1 MAVYTNDLRLK
12 EIATGDESG
21 TWGTSTNTNLSLVAE
36 AFSFGTEAI
45 TTNADTH
52 TTTIADG
59 ATDPGRSIFLKYTG
73 TLDSACTITIGPNT
87 VSKLW
92 LIENAT
98 SGGFSIII
106 KQGSGATVTI
116 ANGQTKAIY
125 SDGAGSGGA
134 MVDAFQDLSI
144 PDLFID
150 DDLTFTSDS
159 AVITFGADGDTTL
172 THTDGSGLTLNGTN
186 KLMFND
192 ASQFI
197 QGSSATVL
205 SLGATDEIDLTATA
219 IDINGTV
226 DMSSTLAAGAATF
239 SVTDTSDAL
248 TVTSTDAGAGV
259 SPIMVLYRNSSSAAD
274 SDQLGRIKFRGRNDS
289 PHDVEYAEFL
299 AQILDA
305 TDGEEDGRAA
315 INVMTAGTSQS
326 RIDMRATETSIN
338 NESIDL
344 DFRVESNNNASML
357 LVDAGNDAVVVG
369 HTASIASAGEAH
381 ELQVYDTNFSLISAT
396 TFRNGS
402 DGAALSLGHSRSGT
416 IGTQTVLQDGDIMGA
431 INFLGSDG
439 TDLANFGAAIR
450 GHVDGTPGANDM
462 PGRLSFLTTADGSNS
477 PTERMRINQKGSV
490 GIGVADGDVTS
501 DGTAA
506 RTYVGII
513 GTANRGR
520 LNLGTTASNGADA
533 GTLVFTNGANPLA
546 DFTVDTTSGVQ
557 DTGTLFINGTRSIKI
572 QAAASDEV
580 VLNEG
585 SLDVDF
591 RAESNGNANMLFVDA
606 GNDRVGIGTN
616 APSSPLTVT
625 MDAGGIAT
633 FTGISAGGVS
643 SVLMKQSRGSI
654 ASPSNSATA
663 GDGNYLLGQV
673 YNSGYAT
680 IGSIGIITG
689 SAVNNGVIQFNTAN
703 GGTVAERMRVSNA
716 DVIINENGDDQGFRI
731 ESNNN
736 ANLFNVDAGNDHIN
750 IGQNVDY
757 GGTVNIANGDN
768 TAQLVLVSTDTD
780 ANGGP
785 VMSLYRASASS
796 AADNDELGLINF
808 QGLDDANNATTYA
821 SIATVATDVSNGSE
835 DGQLQLNAMRA
846 GTLRNFLHL
855 TGSVGTV
862 FNEDSNDI
870 DFRVESDGN
879 SNMLFVEASTN
890 RVAIGTGTT
899 DTGTMLTVGGAATFT
914 GQNTAHGASRL
925 KIGQDTTAISQIRFY
940 GADTSTAGIL
950 QFTGSSSDGSVGAER
965 MRIGSDGS
973 LTLGNS
979 TYGSSLGQL
988 RVINDANA
996 TAPASLSLFGFGN
1009 VADGGE
1015 FAKIEFCMQISGTG
1029 GDVVAKIEGEAEGT
1043 NENAA
1048 DLVFQTATGGSLNE
1062 RMRISS
1068 VGVITKRLAA
1078 SGTGMPGTSVTLA
1091 DTNSVNGLSGSSNAG
1106 GLMLLSRDSGNLRS
1120 ISAAGTINASGAD
1133 YAEYMTKADGC
1144 GAIAKG
1150 DVVGVDVNGKL
1161 TDVFADAISFVIKS
1175 TDPSYVGG
1183 DNWMTPEQ
1191 SDPDSS
1197 EYINPLSDEYNALR
1211 ASQDRIAFS
1220 GQVPVNI
1227 TGSFN
1232 VGDYVYPEADGSGI
1246 KAVAKSSPT
1255 FEEYQLCVGK
1265 IWATEEDGRPFVAVK
1280 IG

>member
-59 ATDPGRSIFLKYTG
+59 STDPGRSLFLKYTG

-98 SGGFSIII
+98 SGSQNIII
-106 KQGSGATVTI
+106 KQGSGATVTVP
-116 ANGQTKAIY
+116 NGQTKAIY

-134 MVDAFQDLSI
+134 MVDAFAHLNVVDLTVE
-144 PDLFID
+144 
-150 DDLTFTSDS
+150 DDLTITDDLSVGGTLGVTGVLTANAGVVVDNITIDGTEIDLS
-159 AVITFGADGDTTL
+159 SGDLTIDVAGDIILDADGSTITMKDGGTTRITFNLDATPDLVLAGGNASITASTQDADLSFIGN
-172 THTDGSGLTLNGTN
+172 DGGSDITALFFDMSQAGRATFNEGIVAKTSTAGGFGLTLNTASGDSMKLQVTDTGTGGAADG
-186 KLMFND
+186 LISVSDGDLTLDVSGDIVFDADGGDFNFKD
-192 ASQFI
+192 D
-197 QGSSATVL
+197 GTTLL
-205 SLGATDEIDLTATA
+205 SLSNAGSNNVQFLTGISDGDLLFKGVDGGSVITALTL
-219 IDINGTV
+219 
-226 DMSSTLAAGAATF
+226 DMSAAGAATF
-239 SVTDTSDAL
+239 N
-248 TVTSTDAGAGV
+248 AGAT
-259 SPIMVLYRNSSSAAD
+259 
-274 SDQLGRIKFRGRNDS
+274 LGG
-289 PHDVEYAEFL
+289 
-299 AQILDA
+299 
-305 TDGEEDGRAA
+305 
-315 INVMTAGTSQS
+315 
-326 RIDMRATETSIN
+326 
-338 NESIDL
+338 
-344 DFRVESNNNASML
+344 
-357 LVDAGNDAVVVG
+357 
-369 HTASIASAGEAH
+369 
-381 ELQVYDTNFSLISAT
+381 
-396 TFRNGS
+396 
-402 DGAALSLGHSRSGT
+402 ALS
-416 IGTQTVLQDGDIMGA
+416 
-431 INFLGSDG
+431 
-439 TDLANFGAAIR
+439 
-450 GHVDGTPGANDM
+450 
-462 PGRLSFLTTADGSNS
+462 
-477 PTERMRINQKGSV
+477 
-490 GIGVADGDVTS
+490 
-501 DGTAA
+501 
-506 RTYVGII
+506 
-513 GTANRGR
+513 
-520 LNLGTTASNGADA
+520 GTTASFSTSSTSDS
-533 GTLVFTNGANPLA
+533 VFTL
-546 DFTVDTTSGVQ
+546 TDTGVAAYEVIFP
-557 DTGTLFINGTRSIKI
+557 DTGTYQLQTNTSSDKTFKLFNQGTGTFLLDVEGSVSGTSLIATEGLLELDDNGTH
-572 QAAASDEV
+572 
-580 VLNEG
+580 
-585 SLDVDF
+585 
-591 RAESNGNANMLFVDA
+591 
-606 GNDRVGIGTN
+606 
-616 APSSPLTVT
+616 
-625 MDAGGIAT
+625 
-633 FTGISAGGVS
+633 
-643 SVLMKQSRGSI
+643 
-654 ASPSNSATA
+654 
-663 GDGNYLLGQV
+663 
-673 YNSGYAT
+673 
-680 IGSIGIITG
+680 
-689 SAVNNGVIQFNTAN
+689 NGVI
-703 GGTVAERMRVSNA
+703 
-716 DVIINENGDDQGFRI
+716 
-731 ESNNN
+731 
-736 ANLFNVDAGNDHIN
+736 NVPASCRIN
-750 IGQNVDY
+750 IDS
-757 GGTVNIANGDN
+757 DN
-768 TAQLVLVSTDTD
+768 NST
-780 ANGGP
+780 GE
-785 VMSLYRASASS
+785 S
-796 AADNDELGLINF
+796 F
-808 QGLDDANNATTYA
+808 QVGVNATNI
-821 SIATVATDVSNGSE
+821 SSSNI
-835 DGQLQLNAMRA
+835 L
-846 GTLRNFLHL
+846 FK
-855 TGSVGTV
+855 
-862 FNEDSNDI
+862 I
-870 DFRVESDGN
+870 DESGN
-879 SNMLFVEASTN
+879 T
-890 RVAIGTGTT
+890 
-899 DTGTMLTVGGAATFT
+899 TVG
-914 GQNTAHGASRL
+914 
-925 KIGQDTTAISQIRFY
+925 DP
-940 GADTSTAGIL
+940 
-950 QFTGSSSDGSVGAER
+950 
-965 MRIGSDGS
+965 
-973 LTLGNS
+973 

>member
-1 MAVYTNDLRLK
+1 MATYVNDLRLK

-21 TWGTSTNTNLSLVAE
+21 TWGASTNTNLELIAE

-59 ATDPGRSIFLKYTG
+59 STDPGRSLFLKYTG

-98 SGGFSIII
+98 SGSQNIII
-106 KQGSGATVTI
+106 KQGSGATVTVP
-116 ANGQTKAIY
+116 NGQTKAIY

-219 IDINGTV
+219 IDINGTMDV
-226 DMSSTLAAGAATF
+226 SGAVTANAGVSIDNITIDGTEIDLSSGDLTIDVAGDIIFDADGGDFRFKDAGTQQFILDLDDSANSVILRSSTSDGDMIFQGNDGGSNITALTLDMSAAGKAIFNAGIVVNESGGDNNTRFEGENKTSLFEIDASTDRIGIGISSPNSMLHLFDGGSDTGITVQSQVAANATASVLLMSRDASNVNHNTTLTAAGGNFTVDTGGDIILDADGSTITMKDGGTTRFTFNLDATPDLVLAGGNASITASTQDADLSFIGNDGGSDITALFFDMSQAGRATFNEGIVAKTSTAGGFGLTLNTASGDSMKLQVTDTGTGGAAHGLISVSDGDLTLDVSGDIVFDADGGDFNFKDDGTTLLSLSNAGSNNVQFLTGISDGDLLFKGVDGGSVITALTLDMSAAGAATF
-239 SVTDTSDAL
+239 N
-248 TVTSTDAGAGV
+248 AGAT
-259 SPIMVLYRNSSSAAD
+259 
-274 SDQLGRIKFRGRNDS
+274 LGG
-289 PHDVEYAEFL
+289 
-299 AQILDA
+299 
-305 TDGEEDGRAA
+305 
-315 INVMTAGTSQS
+315 
-326 RIDMRATETSIN
+326 
-338 NESIDL
+338 
-344 DFRVESNNNASML
+344 
-357 LVDAGNDAVVVG
+357 
-369 HTASIASAGEAH
+369 
-381 ELQVYDTNFSLISAT
+381 
-396 TFRNGS
+396 
-402 DGAALSLGHSRSGT
+402 ALS
-416 IGTQTVLQDGDIMGA
+416 
-431 INFLGSDG
+431 
-439 TDLANFGAAIR
+439 
-450 GHVDGTPGANDM
+450 
-462 PGRLSFLTTADGSNS
+462 
-477 PTERMRINQKGSV
+477 
-490 GIGVADGDVTS
+490 
-501 DGTAA
+501 
-506 RTYVGII
+506 
-513 GTANRGR
+513 
-520 LNLGTTASNGADA
+520 GTTASFSTSSTSDS
-533 GTLVFTNGANPLA
+533 VFTL
-546 DFTVDTTSGVQ
+546 TDTGVAAYEVIFP
-557 DTGTLFINGTRSIKI
+557 DTGTYQLQTNTSSDKTFKLFNQGTGTFLLDVEGSVSGTSLIATEGLLELDDNGTH
-572 QAAASDEV
+572 
-580 VLNEG
+580 
-585 SLDVDF
+585 
-591 RAESNGNANMLFVDA
+591 
-606 GNDRVGIGTN
+606 
-616 APSSPLTVT
+616 
-625 MDAGGIAT
+625 
-633 FTGISAGGVS
+633 
-643 SVLMKQSRGSI
+643 
-654 ASPSNSATA
+654 
-663 GDGNYLLGQV
+663 
-673 YNSGYAT
+673 
-680 IGSIGIITG
+680 
-689 SAVNNGVIQFNTAN
+689 NGVINVPASCRNST
-703 GGTVAERMRVSNA
+703 G
-716 DVIINENGDDQGFRI
+716 
-731 ESNNN
+731 ES
-736 ANLFNVDAGNDHIN
+736 
-750 IGQNVDY
+750 
-757 GGTVNIANGDN
+757 
-768 TAQLVLVSTDTD
+768 
-780 ANGGP
+780 
-785 VMSLYRASASS
+785 
-796 AADNDELGLINF
+796 F
-808 QGLDDANNATTYA
+808 QVGVNATNI
-821 SIATVATDVSNGSE
+821 SSSNI
-835 DGQLQLNAMRA
+835 L
-846 GTLRNFLHL
+846 FK
-855 TGSVGTV
+855 
-862 FNEDSNDI
+862 I
-870 DFRVESDGN
+870 DESGN
-879 SNMLFVEASTN
+879 T
-890 RVAIGTGTT
+890 
-899 DTGTMLTVGGAATFT
+899 TVG
-914 GQNTAHGASRL
+914 
-925 KIGQDTTAISQIRFY
+925 DP
-940 GADTSTAGIL
+940 
-950 QFTGSSSDGSVGAER
+950 
-965 MRIGSDGS
+965 
-973 LTLGNS
+973 